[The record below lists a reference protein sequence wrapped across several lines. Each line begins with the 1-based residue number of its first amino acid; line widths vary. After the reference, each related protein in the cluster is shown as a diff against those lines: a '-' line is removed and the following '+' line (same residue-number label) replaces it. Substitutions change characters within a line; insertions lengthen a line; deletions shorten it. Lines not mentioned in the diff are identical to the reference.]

1 MLLIGGVG
9 LVKGS
14 VKELSPSLR
23 DVSLELDEK
32 LKTIKWSESAP
43 FETLSLILRYG
54 EEKSE
59 IIEIGRINNKYKE
72 IEVAAQSSIKE
83 LREAQK
89 ESKLKE
95 VVTSYAIL
103 AINEV
108 SKKYGLPELS
118 A

>member
-14 VKELSPSLR
+14 VKELNPSLR

-32 LKTIKWSESAP
+32 LKTIQWSESAP

-54 EEKSE
+54 EERSE
-59 IIEIGRINNKYKE
+59 IIEIGKINKHKE
-72 IEVAAQSSIKE
+72 IEVAVQSSIQE

-89 ESKLKE
+89 ENKLKD
-95 VVTSYAIL
+95 VVSNYAIL

-108 SKKYGLPELS
+108 SQKYGLPGLS